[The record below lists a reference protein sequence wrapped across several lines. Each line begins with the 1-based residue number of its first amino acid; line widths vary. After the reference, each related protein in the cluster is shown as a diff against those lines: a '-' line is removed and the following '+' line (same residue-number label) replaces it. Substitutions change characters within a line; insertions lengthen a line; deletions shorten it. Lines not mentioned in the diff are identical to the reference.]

1 MRLQPEEIEA
11 IRQAALAVFG
21 AGATVR
27 VFGSR
32 ARDHLRG
39 GDLDLYLEVAPG
51 QATLAN
57 ELRFRDLIERPL
69 DELKV
74 DIVMHERGRPRG
86 PIDQIARRDGIL
98 L

>member
-1 MRLQPEEIEA
+1 MRLERGEIEA
-11 IRQAALAVFG
+11 IRHAARAVFG
-21 AGATVR
+21 AQTRVR

-32 ARDHLRG
+32 VQDHLRG
-39 GDLDLYLEVAPG
+39 GDLDLWLEVASG

-57 ELRFRDLIERPL
+57 ERRFRDLIARPL

-74 DIVMHERGRPRG
+74 DIVLHERGRPLS
-86 PIDQIARRDGIL
+86 PIDQIARRDGVL